1 MPNKMT
7 LKRKV
12 DSRLYLITFAHQEF
26 SMEGLSGSLE
36 PLTRTLLWM
45 FVPSYRKSSG
55 AECFYQ
61 AVET

>member
-1 MPNKMT
+1 
-7 LKRKV
+7 
-12 DSRLYLITFAHQEF
+12 
-26 SMEGLSGSLE
+26 MEGLSGSLE